1 MYSEVRKELGLSVEE
16 FANLIGVPA
25 ADVEKW
31 ERGAAEPDGETARFL
46 ADVSM
51 KLRVYKRIR
60 NASGSLGISDKYEEM
75 LDEIRDQI
83 KAHQPEKLV
92 NMNVDEVLIDHISFA
107 VADYFNVHEPEI
119 AGKISKTDLAKHIYE
134 QIKFLF

>member
-31 ERGAAEPDGETARFL
+31 ENGTIEPDSETARFL
-46 ADVSM
+46 ADVDM

-60 NASGSLGISDKYEEM
+60 NASGSLGISDRYEQM
-75 LDEIRDQI
+75 LDEIRRQI
-83 KAHQPEKLV
+83 KKHQPEKLV

-107 VADYFNVHEPEI
+107 VADYFNNHDTSVANE
-119 AGKISKTDLAKHIYE
+119 ISKTALAKHIYE